1 MKMRALPFSFRRTL
15 FSLWYGNAS
24 CLLSYLPTFLLIEFG
39 DEFFVVAS
47 FGALDGV
54 VGNEAF
60 QCFLSRAIV
69 GIAKDFGKL
78 VDGELFWQSAETFV
92 ELVGASSLH
101 GVVVELVVVVL
112 AVQ

>member
-1 MKMRALPFSFRRTL
+1 MRALPFFRL
-15 FSLWYGNAS
+15 GEPSSLSWCGNVS

-47 FGALDGV
+47 FGAPYGV

-69 GIAKDFGKL
+69 GVAKDFGKL
-78 VDGELFWQSAETFV
+78 VDGEFFWQSAETFV
-92 ELVGASSLH
+92 ELVCSSSLH